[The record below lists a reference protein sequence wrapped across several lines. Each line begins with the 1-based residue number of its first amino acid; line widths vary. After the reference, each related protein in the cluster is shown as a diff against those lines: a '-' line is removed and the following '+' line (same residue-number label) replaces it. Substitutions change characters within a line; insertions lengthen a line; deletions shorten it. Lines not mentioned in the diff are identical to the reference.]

1 MAVLNLSLDAFNMD
15 PEAVSEAMQTIIKYV
30 EEMEACTD
38 FMTGKIESVNDQF
51 ASSNYDRITEAL
63 TECKGKLEKTREEF
77 DELLASCKNLI
88 EKINLIES

>member
-15 PEAVSEAMQTIIKYV
+15 PEAVSESIQTIIKYV

-63 TECKGKLEKTREEF
+63 TECKGKLKKTKEEF